1 MEKSKYAMFYSYSR
15 ILYRIK
21 GLGEGKALFLNV
33 DLILKIFY
41 LVNSWFLRFVKFKLV
56 FEIRGY

>member
-41 LVNSWFLRFVKFKLV
+41 LVNSWFLPFCKIQTSF
-56 FEIRGY
+56 